1 MDSGQIPADLAFI
14 HLSDIHFRRGRTGDV
29 HDEDQVLRNELQLDL
44 RRLAPRFSRLDG
56 LIVSGDM
63 AFAGKPE
70 EFEYAARWLETVRE
84 LVGCPPDAV
93 MVIPGNHDVD
103 RAFVE
108 KDGEVHQLQTQIRQA
123 AAFPGYDDRL
133 ANILRDEAHGTT
145 LLRPLDAY
153 NAFARAYQCQ
163 IDRTRPFWERDFP
176 LRRDTK
182 LRIRGIA
189 TTVLSGVD
197 DDPPLMGKMLY
208 GGAQRAILREP
219 NVRYAI
225 VGHHPPSWSLEGDTA
240 DQVFSTFASLQ
251 IFGHKHEQWVTRIGE
266 SVRMIA
272 GAVHPQSP
280 ALPTSIDCSRDV
292 SIQPVRLHRSHASNG
307 ARDMTGCTR
316 RTKSSSSATEGRN
329 VRSRTATL
337 IA

>member
-1 MDSGQIPADLAFI
+1 MCLISADLAFI
-14 HLSDIHFRRGRTGDV
+14 HLSDIHFRRGRAGDV

-44 RRLAPRFSRLDG
+44 RRLRTRLSRLDG
-56 LIVSGDM
+56 LIISGDV
-63 AFAGKPE
+63 AFGGKAE
-70 EFEYAARWLETVRE
+70 EFEYAARWIETVRE
-84 LVGCPPDAV
+84 LVGCLTDAV

-103 RAFVE
+103 RAFVQQ
-108 KDGEVHQLQTQIRQA
+108 DDDVHQLQKEIREA

-133 ANILRDEAHGTT
+133 ANILRDDARGTA
-145 LLRPLDAY
+145 LLGPLDAY
-153 NAFARAYQCQ
+153 NVLAREYNCQ

-176 LRRDTK
+176 LRDNSK
-182 LRIRGIA
+182 LRIRGIS
-189 TTVLSGVD
+189 TTFLSGVD
-197 DDPPLMGKMLY
+197 DDPPMMGKMLY

-272 GAVHPQSP
+272 GAVHPPRNEINWQPRYAAVAITEVDEKTLWLRIYPRRWSTEE
-280 ALPTSIDCSRDV
+280 AKFIGDFNSEGHDYRDYRV
-292 SIQPVRLHRSHASNG
+292 AVEPRQA
-307 ARDMTGCTR
+307 
-316 RTKSSSSATEGRN
+316 
-329 VRSRTATL
+329 
-337 IA
+337 